1 MTEIHTLRK
10 VEALVC
16 ASPGALAVEERDAP
30 VAGPGEALVRSRRV
44 GICGTDYHIYEGK
57 HPFLEYPR
65 VMGHELAVEIVEA
78 PEGSSFAPGE
88 ICSVNPYVSCGDCRT
103 CRAGKPNCCE
113 NISVLGVHRDGG
125 MTELFTLPARNLVKT
140 EGLSVDDCAVIEFL
154 AIGAHAVRRSALQ
167 AGAKTLVVG
176 AGPIGLGAALF
187 ARLAGAE
194 VSVMDIDSE
203 RSAQV
208 AEIVGA
214 SPVQSAPGEELYDVV
229 FDATGSRPAMEASF
243 AHVAGG
249 GTYVMVGVMKD
260 AITFSDPD
268 FHRREMTLM
277 ASRNATALDF
287 DHVIGAIRG
296 GQVDVARIITHRT
309 PLADAPRDL
318 ALWATEKVGLI
329 KAVIEIG

>member
-1 MTEIHTLRK
+1 MTDSNAVQK

-30 VAGPGEALVRSRRV
+30 VAGPGEALVRPRRV

-57 HPFLEYPR
+57 HPFLDYPR
-65 VMGHELAVEIVEA
+65 VMGHELAVEVVEA
-78 PEGSSFAPGE
+78 PEGSGFAPGE
-88 ICSVNPYVSCGDCRT
+88 TCSVNPYISCGECRT

-113 NISVLGVHRDGG
+113 KISVLGVHRDGG
-125 MTELFTLPARNLVKT
+125 MVGLFTLPARNLVKA

-167 AGAKTLVVG
+167 AGAKALVVG

-187 ARLAGAE
+187 ARQAGAE
-194 VSVMDIDSE
+194 VSVMDIDPE

-208 AEIVGA
+208 AGIAGCT
-214 SPVQSAPGEELYDVV
+214 PVESAPGEELYDVV
-229 FDATGSRPAMEASF
+229 FDATGSKPAMEASF

-277 ASRNATALDF
+277 ASRNATAQDF
-287 DHVIGAIRG
+287 DTVIAAIREG
-296 GQVDVARIITHRT
+296 HVDVARIITHRT
-309 PLADAPRDL
+309 GLGDAPRDL
-318 ALWATEKVGLI
+318 PRWASDKDGLI
-329 KAVIEIG
+329 KAIIEID